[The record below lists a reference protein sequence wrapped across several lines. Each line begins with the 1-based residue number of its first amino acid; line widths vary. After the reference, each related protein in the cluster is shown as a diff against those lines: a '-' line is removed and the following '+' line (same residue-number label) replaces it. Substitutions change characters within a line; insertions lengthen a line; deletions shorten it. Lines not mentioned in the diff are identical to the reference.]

1 MRPKDTLIF
10 EAMKLPEADRLE
22 VAEALYQSVEGP
34 GDPDAEQA
42 WSDEIARRLKSIDQG
57 QSTLVPWD
65 KARRQIMGADADEG
79 TSG

>member
-1 MRPKDTLIF
+1 M
-10 EAMKLPEADRLE
+10 
-22 VAEALYQSVEGP
+22 YQSIEGP
-34 GDPDAEQA
+34 GDPDAEQG

-65 KARRQIMGADADEG
+65 KARHQIMGADADEG